1 MVRLLLILLLLISN
15 QVIAVDGY
23 FEDSYGLYLKC
34 EKTLDGEGDSS
45 VDPQT
50 LYHTG
55 LCGGYIGAIH
65 DSVKDLVFH
74 GLIGKDPYCMPSG
87 INRGQ
92 LVKIVISYIKDNPE
106 SFTQSASSSVL
117 GAYSESFPCNE

>member
-45 VDPQT
+45 VATP
-50 LYHTG
+50 
-55 LCGGYIGAIH
+55 A
-65 DSVKDLVFH
+65 
-74 GLIGKDPYCMPSG
+74 
-87 INRGQ
+87 
-92 LVKIVISYIKDNPE
+92 
-106 SFTQSASSSVL
+106 
-117 GAYSESFPCNE
+117 SFPYLLLQFVGTLARYMTV

>member
-1 MVRLLLILLLLISN
+1 MRLLLILLLLTSN
-15 QVIAVDGY
+15 QVIALDGY
-23 FEDSYGLYLKC
+23 FENSYGLYLKC
-34 EKTLDGEGDSS
+34 QKTLDGEGETS

-55 LCGGYIGAIH
+55 LCGGYISAIH

-74 GLIGKDPYCMPSG
+74 GLIAKDPYCMPSG

-92 LVKIVISYIKDNPE
+92 LVRVVVSYVKDNPE

-117 GAYSESFPCNE
+117 SAYSESFPCNE